1 MADAKGIRAG
11 RAFVELFADDSKLV
25 RGLHRAEKKLKAWGQ
40 GVRDIGTKMAAVGAA
55 VATPLL
61 GAAKAFASIGDN
73 LVHVSERT
81 GISVEAL
88 SELSF
93 AADQCGVEMEAL
105 ETGIRKMQKTIV
117 SAAKG
122 SSEAQEALGLLGLTI
137 KDLDGLSPDE

>member
-1 MADAKGIRAG
+1 MMPVQSGAIRAG

-25 RGLHRAEKKLKAWGQ
+25 RGLHRAEMKLKAWGQ
-40 GVRDIGTKMAAVGAA
+40 SVRDLGLKMAAVGAA

-61 GAAKAFASIGDN
+61 GAAKAFASVGDT

-93 AADQCGVEMEAL
+93 AADQCGVDMEGL
-105 ETGIRKMQKTIV
+105 ETGIRKMQRTV
-117 SAAKG
+117 FEAAKG
-122 SSEAQEALGLLGLTI
+122 SKSAQQALA
-137 KDLDGLSPDE
+137 